1 MKLRPGQQVAS
12 TVDGTR
18 VIVVRAPSDDVV
30 LTCGG
35 ADMVDPAKAAAGE
48 GGVADP
54 GQQDGTVLGKRYTH
68 DGLGLEL
75 LCTKPG
81 QGTVAANGEPLV
93 LKESKPLPAS
103 D

>member
-1 MKLRPGQQVAS
+1 MKLRPGRQVAS

-18 VIVVRAPSDDVV
+18 MIVVRAPGDDIV

-35 ADMVDPAKAAAGE
+35 AEMVDPAEAGTGE

-54 GQQDGTVLGKRYTH
+54 GQQEGTVLGKRYTH

-81 QGTVAANGEPLV
+81 QGTVAVDGEPLV
-93 LKESKPLPAS
+93 LKEAKPLPAS